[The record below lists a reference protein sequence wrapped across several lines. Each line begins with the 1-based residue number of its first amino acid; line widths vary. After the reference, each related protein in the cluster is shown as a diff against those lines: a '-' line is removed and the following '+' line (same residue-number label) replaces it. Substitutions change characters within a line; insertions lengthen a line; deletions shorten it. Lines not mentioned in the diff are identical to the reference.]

1 MVKETVIGEVRFE
14 CKGQMSHNGVILTM
28 EGTVLLEVT
37 TGIKKAFTFPKPLLL
52 TTYTEELAKPGSL

>member
-1 MVKETVIGEVRFE
+1 MSGEVKFE
-14 CKGQMSHNGVILTM
+14 GKSQMAHNGIVLTM

-52 TTYTEELAKPGSL
+52 TTYTEELAKPGTL